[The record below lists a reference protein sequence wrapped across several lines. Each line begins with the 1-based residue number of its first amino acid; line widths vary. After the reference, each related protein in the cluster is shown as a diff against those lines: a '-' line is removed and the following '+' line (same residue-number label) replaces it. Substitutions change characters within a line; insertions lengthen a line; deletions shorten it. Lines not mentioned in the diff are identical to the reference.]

1 VLRSKRIKVTYD
13 MLNISDSIKLRMYSR
28 EVSNPSILFRCDGSP
43 QIGFGHVVRCIALA
57 DELRDV
63 HGCKIAFAIRK
74 DSLGRLM
81 IREKG
86 YHVMMPD
93 DLCAFDY
100 TQWLYETID
109 SIDARV
115 LILDVRDDLPVASLN
130 AIKAQG
136 ILIVTIDD
144 PSERRLVADLAFYPP
159 VPQVKRMNWVGFT
172 GKLYSGW
179 EWVLLRK
186 EFSKRP
192 QKVSHSSPVVLITMG
207 GSDPYGLTLKAVK
220 ALDLLGDD
228 FNTIV
233 LLGPGFMHLDALKDL
248 ISKTR
253 RCFILEQNVKDIP
266 SLMAQADLALGSF
279 GVTAYE
285 LAAMGVP
292 GIYMCLT
299 EDHAESASVF
309 VEIGISICLGV
320 YSSVTPDMIAA
331 ATLNLLRDPKRREI
345 MSRRSL
351 DCVDGLG
358 SIRIAE
364 IIIGMVD
371 NDDKKMAKP

>member
-1 VLRSKRIKVTYD
+1 MKEAPSVLI
-13 MLNISDSIKLRMYSR
+13 
-28 EVSNPSILFRCDGSP
+28 RCDGSP
-43 QIGFGHVVRCIALA
+43 QLGFGHIVRCLALA

-81 IREKG
+81 VREKG
-86 YHVMMPD
+86 YQVMMPD
-93 DLCAFDY
+93 DHSAFNY
-100 TQWLYETID
+100 SQWLKKVIV

-115 LILDVRDDLPVASLN
+115 LILDVRDDLPVASLR
-130 AIKAQG
+130 ALKVQD

-159 VPQVKRMNWVGFT
+159 VPQVRRMSWEGFT
-172 GKLYSGW
+172 GKLYAGW
-179 EWVLLRK
+179 EWILLRK

-192 QKVSHSSPVVLITMG
+192 HKVSQSSHVVLITMG

-220 ALDLLGDD
+220 ALDLLRDD

-253 RCFILEQNVKDIP
+253 RCFNLEQNFKDIP
-266 SLMAQADLALGSF
+266 GLMAQADIALGSF

-285 LAAMGVP
+285 LASMGVP

-299 EDHAESASVF
+299 EDHAKSASVF
-309 VEIGISICLGV
+309 VDAEISICLGV
-320 YSSVTPDMIAA
+320 YSSVTPDIIAT
-331 ATLNLLRDPKRREI
+331 ATQNLLRDPKRREM
-345 MSRRSL
+345 MSKRSL
-351 DCVDGLG
+351 DYIDGRG
-358 SIRIAE
+358 SIKIAE
-364 IIIGMVD
+364 IIVGMVS
-371 NDDKKMAKP
+371 

>member
-1 VLRSKRIKVTYD
+1 MASSMK
-13 MLNISDSIKLRMYSR
+13 
-28 EVSNPSILFRCDGSP
+28 SNPSILFRCDGSP
-43 QIGFGHVVRCIALA
+43 QLGFGHVVRCLALA

-63 HGCKIAFAIRK
+63 HCCKVAFAIRK
-74 DSLGRLM
+74 DSLGRSM
-81 IREKG
+81 VREKG
-86 YHVMMPD
+86 YQVMMPD
-93 DLCAFDY
+93 DHGAFNY
-100 TQWLYETID
+100 TQWLEEVIV

-115 LILDVRDDLPVASLN
+115 LILDVRDDLPVAALK
-130 AIKAQG
+130 ALKAQG

-159 VPQVKRMNWVGFT
+159 VPQVRRMNWEGFK
-172 GKLYSGW
+172 GKLYAGW

-186 EFSKRP
+186 EFSKRTR
-192 QKVSHSSPVVLITMG
+192 KVPHSSPVVLITMG
-207 GSDPYGLTLKAVK
+207 GSDPNGLTLKAVK

-233 LLGPGFMHLDALKDL
+233 LLGLGFMHWNALKDL
-248 ISKTR
+248 ISKTQR
-253 RCFILEQNVKDIP
+253 RFNLVQDFKDIP
-266 SLMAQADLALGSF
+266 GLMAQADIALGSF

-299 EDHAESASVF
+299 EDHAKSASVF
-309 VEIGISICLGV
+309 VDAEISICLGV
-320 YSSVTPDMIAA
+320 YSSVTPEIIAT
-331 ATLNLLRDPKRREI
+331 ATQNLLRDPKRREM

-351 DCVDGLG
+351 DYIDGRG

-364 IIIGMVD
+364 IIIGMVS
-371 NDDKKMAKP
+371 